1 LQGLALEEAHNF
13 LLARDMYELAREGP
27 TQHPSA
33 CIRLWDF
40 YQYGRPGIIR
50 NFNRAY
56 SCARSGALSLCVHC
70 SGALSLHMAFGWG
83 MSEHDICSGLE
94 KVDVL
99 EALRLA
105 TSSSQRGSAY
115 GQYALATF
123 YFGGVGVSKNHK
135 EMFSLYSKAAEQGLG
150 RAKLALGAC
159 YKDGIGVQVNLKL
172 AAKFFEEA
180 SHLGVVGAAFL
191 LQSVRDQINL
201 IDN

>member
-1 LQGLALEEAHNF
+1 
-13 LLARDMYELAREGP
+13 M
-27 TQHPSA
+27 
-33 CIRLWDF
+33 
-40 YQYGRPGIIR
+40 
-50 NFNRAY
+50 
-56 SCARSGALSLCVHC
+56 
-70 SGALSLHMAFGWG
+70 
-83 MSEHDICSGLE
+83 
-94 KVDVL
+94 
-99 EALRLA
+99 
-105 TSSSQRGSAY
+105 
-115 GQYALATF
+115 
-123 YFGGVGVSKNHK
+123 SKNHK